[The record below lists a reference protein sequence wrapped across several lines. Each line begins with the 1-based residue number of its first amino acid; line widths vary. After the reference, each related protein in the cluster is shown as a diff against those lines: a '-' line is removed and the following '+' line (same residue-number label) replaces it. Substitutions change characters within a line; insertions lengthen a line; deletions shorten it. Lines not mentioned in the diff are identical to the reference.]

1 MSEVIICVREVGV
14 DRMFVVGF
22 NKLIIECVMKLIDEY
37 DFLYGIIGWYLVDV
51 IDFIEEYLEWI
62 EFLV

>member
-1 MSEVIICVREVGV
+1 
-14 DRMFVVGF
+14 MFVVGF

>member
-1 MSEVIICVREVGV
+1 MGEVIICVREVGV
-14 DRMFVVGF
+14 DCMFVVGF